1 MATLAPEDYCKLQT
15 TFQKFKDVKEHGI
28 PEVEE
33 TLTEVFGSGKEREG
47 KKEAKVW
54 MTYWKKL
61 QDWIEEREADKEP
74 EVRVL

>member
-1 MATLAPEDYCKLQT
+1 MAALTPKDYGKLQT
-15 TFQKFKDVKEHGI
+15 TFQRFKDVKEHGI

-33 TLTEVFGSGKEREG
+33 TLAEVFGTGKEREA
-47 KKEAKVW
+47 KKEAQTW
-54 MTYWKKL
+54 ITYWKKL